1 MINLYVKIFFTIIL
15 FFVSFNLKANNNYLK
30 LNYGISSNQINASA
44 ASGTASGAITKD
56 EDDSGYMLSGGYMI
70 GDNWGVDLMYYDM
83 GETKVTVTTDDILQ
97 VDNANFSIAT
107 AGDITRNV
115 TGFGIGLIT
124 GSNNDNEFLSLDYY
138 LKLGIHSWNKDG
150 STTLTDDN
158 TGFKSIYYNKGIG
171 AYGGIGISMNLY
183 ENTSLDFAYD
193 IIGVSS
199 SLDFDNNSSLLS
211 AGLRFKF

>member
-1 MINLYVKIFFTIIL
+1 MVNIYTKIFITIIL
-15 FFVSFNLKANNNYLK
+15 FFISFNLKANSNYFK
-30 LNYGISSNQINASA
+30 FNYGISSNNIEASA
-44 ASGTASGAITKD
+44 ASDTGSGAITTD
-56 EDDSGYMLSGGYMI
+56 EDDTGYMLSGGYMI

-83 GETKVTVTTDDILQ
+83 GDSTITVTKDDILK
-97 VDNANFSIAT
+97 VENANFSVET

-124 GSNNDNEFLSLDYY
+124 ASNNENKLLSLDYY
-138 LKLGIHSWNKDG
+138 LKLGIHSWDEGG
-150 STTLTDDN
+150 STTLMDDD
-158 TGFKSIYYNKGIG
+158 TGFKSKYYNKGIG

-199 SLDFDNNSSLLS
+199 SVDFDNNSSLLS